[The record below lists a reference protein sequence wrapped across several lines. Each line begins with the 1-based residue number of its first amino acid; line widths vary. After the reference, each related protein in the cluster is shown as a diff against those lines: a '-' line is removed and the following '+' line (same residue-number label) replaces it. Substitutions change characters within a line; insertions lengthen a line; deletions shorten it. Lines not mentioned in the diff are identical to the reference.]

1 MIICGQKATVTR
13 TTLPR
18 RTMLRTLILSI
29 IFLVPVLANATDDIP
44 LWLVNTK
51 LSGDFRYRHEGIE
64 REGGSATFRNRIRYR
79 LGIETKVN
87 EKVMVGAR
95 FASGTGDPRSTN
107 QDLED
112 GFSAKPIS
120 LDRAYLELTPCE
132 HWWLTAGKFGNPFMS
147 TDLQWDTDVNF
158 EGGAASWTSGES
170 VKWAVNG
177 GGLWLE
183 PYKSE
188 HGSGI
193 WVGQVS
199 ANGRHGSKGTWQA
212 AAGLY
217 SYVNR
222 NMLVDFGGF
231 GNTVLD
237 DNNFRTDYEILDVIV
252 SVTMPVGK
260 SKLSVT
266 ANPVMNTA
274 TSDENIGWLAML
286 KLKGKCLDC
295 SCTLSYDYRV
305 LEADAVFGAF
315 TDSDAAGGRTNQRG
329 HRVMGDIELIDG
341 FTAGA
346 SAYFNTLSASGEGNW
361 YQRWMVD
368 GVVKF

>member
-1 MIICGQKATVTR
+1 MIICGQKATVTLS
-13 TTLPR
+13 TPPR
-18 RTMLRTLILSI
+18 LKMLRVLLLSI
-29 IFLVPVLANATDDIP
+29 VFLVPALSIAADDLP

-51 LSGDFRYRHEGIE
+51 LSGDFRYRHEGID

-87 EKVMVGAR
+87 EKVLIGAR
-95 FASGTGDPRSTN
+95 FASGSGDPRSTN

-112 GFSAKPIS
+112 GFSAKPIN
-120 LDRAYLELTPCE
+120 LDRAYFELTPCE
-132 HWWLTAGKFGNPFMS
+132 RWWLTAGKFGNPFLS
-147 TDLQWDTDVNF
+147 TDLHWDTDVNF
-158 EGGAASWTSGES
+158 EGGAASWSFGEKVNWV
-170 VKWAVNG
+170 VKG

-193 WVGQVS
+193 LAGQVS
-199 ANGRHGSKGTWQA
+199 ASGKHGSKGTWQA

-217 SYVNR
+217 SYVDR

-231 GNTVLD
+231 GNTILE
-237 DNNFRTDYEILDVIV
+237 DNTFRADYEILDVLV

-260 SKLSVT
+260 SKLTVL
-266 ANPVMNTA
+266 ANPVMNAA
-274 TSDENIGWLAML
+274 TSEENIGWLAMV
-286 KLKGKCLDC
+286 KLKGKCWDRSC
-295 SCTLSYDYRV
+295 SLSYDYRV

-329 HRVMGDIELIDG
+329 HRVMGDIELVDG

-346 SAYFNTLSASGEGNW
+346 SAYFNTLSASGEGDW

>member
-1 MIICGQKATVTR
+1 MIICAQTATLTPS
-13 TTLPR
+13 TPPR
-18 RTMLRTLILSI
+18 RSMLRVLFLSLIFI
-29 IFLVPVLANATDDIP
+29 VPMLATAADDLP

-51 LSGDFRYRHEGIE
+51 LSGDFRYRHEGID
-64 REGGSATFRNRIRYR
+64 REGGSATYRNRIRYR
-79 LGIETKVN
+79 LAVETKVN
-87 EKVMVGAR
+87 EKVGVGAR
-95 FASGTGDPRSTN
+95 FASGLGDPRSTN

-112 GFSAKPIS
+112 GFAAKSIN

-132 HWWLTAGKFGNPFMS
+132 HWWLTAGKFGNPFVS

-158 EGGAASWTSGES
+158 EGGAARYKKDGDIQFAFT
-170 VKWAVNG
+170 G

-183 PYKSE
+183 PYKSK

-193 WVGQVS
+193 IVGQVS
-199 ANGRHGSKGTWQA
+199 ASGKNGSKGSWQA
-212 AAGLY
+212 AAGMY

-231 GNTVLD
+231 GNTVLED
-237 DNNFRTDYEILDVIV
+237 ERFRTDFEILDVIL
-252 SVTMPVGK
+252 SATMPVGK
-260 SKLSVT
+260 SKLTVL
-266 ANPVMNTA
+266 ANPVLNTA
-274 TSDENIGWLAML
+274 TSSDNLGWMAMA
-286 KLKGKCLDC
+286 KLKGKCC
-295 SCTLSYDYRV
+295 GRNSSLSYDYRV

-329 HRVMGDIELIDG
+329 HRIMGDIELIDG

-346 SAYFNTLSASGEGNW
+346 SAYFNTLSASGEGGW